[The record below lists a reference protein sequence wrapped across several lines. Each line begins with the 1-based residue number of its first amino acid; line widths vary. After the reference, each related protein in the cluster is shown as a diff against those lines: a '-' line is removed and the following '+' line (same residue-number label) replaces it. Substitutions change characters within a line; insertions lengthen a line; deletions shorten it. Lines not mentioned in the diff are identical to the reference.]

1 MAYSCFNF
9 LASTTVLLL
18 LILVLQD
25 SSPYCSGNNRPV
37 RHKKLYSKTGRH
49 SSVVS
54 SVPTILQ
61 PQVWIPST
69 PTMLFQFV
77 IELWCEKDKNK
88 RKSCRDWPQKNQTG
102 QINKFM
108 IGIEI
113 ITTTI
118 QFYKQNFSMNLCYSV
133 CMLSEWLEF
142 FERPIKMMGV
152 GSSVTRL
159 GDVWHFGQLFTGHTG
174 L

>member
-1 MAYSCFNF
+1 MCIFRHVVRIHARNRLHFASCGFDCTRSMSPCH
-9 LASTTVLLL
+9 LVAAS
-18 LILVLQD
+18 
-25 SSPYCSGNNRPV
+25 SRRPV
-37 RHKKLYSKTGRH
+37 HPHPQLPPAPGNTRTGMR
-49 SSVVS
+49 
-54 SVPTILQ
+54 PRQNL
-61 PQVWIPST
+61 
-69 PTMLFQFV
+69 
-77 IELWCEKDKNK
+77 
-88 RKSCRDWPQKNQTG
+88 DWPQKNQTG

-159 GDVWHFGQLFTGHTG
+159 GDVWHFGQLLKAYGNNYFDQIAHIFRQF